1 MISDQA
7 YSEMLG
13 LELLPLQNGNFVPFS
28 FVADQNVIYITLEDY
43 PRSLFPDLKERFIL
57 DNLNPHLLAALMEAA
72 QT

>member
-7 YSEMLG
+7 YSEMLR

-28 FVADQNVIYITLEDY
+28 SVSDQNVIYITLEDY
-43 PRSLFPDLKERFIL
+43 PRSLFPGLEERFIL
-57 DNLNPHLLAALMEAA
+57 DNLTPHLLAALTEAA